1 MDIDH
6 VVLWV
11 DEPAHALAFYVEVV
25 GLAAVRGDE
34 FARGEAPFPSVRVG
48 ERTLIDLMARGS
60 GEVVRMFTGEVG
72 EPAAGAR
79 LNHVCLAMS
88 ADELALLRAR
98 LASRAVPVTDVPVPS
113 FGARGLSSAA
123 FYFQDPDGN
132 VVEARAYDG

>member
-1 MDIDH
+1 MELDH

-11 DEPAHALAFYVEVV
+11 DDPSRALAFYVEVV
-25 GLAAVRGDE
+25 GLAAVRGEE

-48 ERTLIDLMARGS
+48 EGALIDLMSRAGADM
-60 GEVVRMFTGEVG
+60 VRMFTGEQG
-72 EPAAGAR
+72 ERAAGGR
-79 LNHVCLAMS
+79 LNHVCLAMGAS
-88 ADELALLRAR
+88 ELAALRERLSAR
-98 LASRAVPVTDVPVPS
+98 GVASTEVPVPS